1 MYDDEA
7 RFYDNVCQ
15 TFTYMI
21 FYNLGPYSSVQEVMD
36 MALASHVCTL
46 RSRLPF
52 MHFFDGY
59 RTSAE
64 MSKIKVIPY
73 EDIRQVFPTEKV
85 KEHLHDFALNPYH
98 PIIRGTGQ
106 RPDIFFQNAVA
117 ANKYYEEC
125 PLLMEEVF
133 NDVAK
138 VTGRQY
144 GLFEYHG
151 HPEAEKIAII
161 MGSAAKTME
170 ETVDHLNSGGEK
182 VGVCNVHLYRP
193 WSAKHFLDAIPKSAK
208 KVAVLDRT
216 REDGASG
223 SPLFLDVSV
232 TFSDK
237 GDQKL
242 VTGGQYGLAS
252 KEFTPAM
259 AKSVFD
265 NLDSP
270 NPKMRYVLGINDDVT
285 HTSLDYGNALK
296 TTPDT
301 TRQCLFWGL
310 GSDGTVGANKTAIKT
325 IGLNTDMKAQGH
337 FVYDSHKADGVTVSH
352 LRFGPDEI
360 KSEYSIQR
368 DADYLSC
375 HHPSYVYKFEMLDP
389 IKEGGIFVLNSPW
402 KTVEEMEK
410 KLPARLKNSIANKKL
425 QFYNIDAGGL
435 AQEVGLGKRIN
446 MVMQTAFYGLA
457 GVLPV
462 DSAISLLK
470 DSIEKQ
476 YRHKGPEVISKNKQV
491 SPPLP

>member
-1 MYDDEA
+1 
-7 RFYDNVCQ
+7 
-15 TFTYMI
+15 
-21 FYNLGPYSSVQEVMD
+21 

-46 RSRLPF
+46 RARLPF

-73 EDIRQVFPTEKV
+73 EDIAQMFPESKV
-85 KEHLHDFALNPYH
+85 KEHLHDYALNPYH
-98 PIIRGTGQ
+98 PMIRGTGQ

-117 ANKYYEEC
+117 ANKYYDSC
-125 PLLMEEVF
+125 PYIMEEVF
-133 NDVAK
+133 QDLEK
-138 VTGRQY
+138 VTGRKY
-144 GLFEYHG
+144 DLFGYHG
-151 HPEAEKIAII
+151 HPEADRVVVV
-161 MGSAAKTME
+161 MGSASKTLQ
-170 ETVDHLNSGGEK
+170 ETVDHMNAQGEK
-182 VGVCNVHLYRP
+182 VGVCTVHMYRP
-193 WSAKHFLDAIPKSAK
+193 WSAKHFLDSIPKSAEK
-208 KVAVLDRT
+208 ITVLDRT

-223 SPLFLDVSV
+223 SPLFLDVNV
-232 TFSDK
+232 TFSDI
-237 GDQKL
+237 GDRKL

-259 AKSVFD
+259 AKAIFD
-265 NLDSP
+265 DLGKE
-270 NPKMRYVLGINDDVT
+270 NPMRRFVIGINDDVT
-285 HTSLDYGNALK
+285 HTSLDYGAPIQ

-325 IGLNTDMKAQGH
+325 IGLNTDLKTQGH

-360 KSEYSIQR
+360 KSEYGIQR

-389 IKEGGIFVLNSPW
+389 VKENGTFVLNSPW
-402 KTVEEMEK
+402 TSMEEMEK
-410 KLPARLKNSIANKKL
+410 KLPARVKNIIAKKKL

-435 AQEVGLGKRIN
+435 AQKEGLGKRIN
-446 MVMQTAFYGLA
+446 MVMQTAFYGLS

-462 DSAISLLK
+462 ENAMPLLK
-470 DSIEKQ
+470 ESISKQ
-476 YRHKGPEVISKNKQV
+476 YKHKGPEVIAKNHTV
-491 SPPLP
+491 SLLYLHIFI